1 MTPGHEE
8 GDAPA
13 GGLAEEMIPLLR
25 QRLGLGPDDPSPGEG
40 TILGFAAELPPPEE
54 PSPAVPL
61 VQLITFVLGDE
72 RYALPIELVYEIL
85 RVTPITRVPH
95 APRAVRGLMN
105 VRGRLLPVVD
115 VRMLLDLP
123 PATVDKDSRVITVQ
137 VRGRNLGLLVDRVG
151 TVAKVRKDEIQAAP
165 PEVVGRRADFVCAV
179 ATDAA
184 GLAIVFDLERAF
196 AADWRDR

>member
-1 MTPGHEE
+1 
-8 GDAPA
+8 
-13 GGLAEEMIPLLR
+13 MIPLLR
-25 QRLGLGPDDPSPGEG
+25 QRLGLGPSDPSPPGEG
-40 TILGFAAELPPPEE
+40 TILGFAAQLPAPEE
-54 PSPAVPL
+54 PTPAVPL
-61 VQLITFVLGDE
+61 VQLITFMLGDE

-115 VRMLLDLP
+115 VRLLLDLP
-123 PATVDKDSRVITVQ
+123 PAGIDKDARVVTVQ

-151 TVAKVRKDEIQAAP
+151 TVAKVPRDAIQAAP
-165 PEVVGRRADFVCAV
+165 EEVVGRRADLVCAV
-179 ATDAA
+179 ATDGA